1 LLFQLQERAARLDPF
16 VTLKCEEKGV
26 LKMPTPNQITLVRLA
41 LVFVS
46 IGLFRLGSYAS
57 LVALVLLVITLGLD
71 AADGFVARRLG
82 LSSDAGAAFDI
93 AADRIVESVYWIFF
107 ASAGLISFWIPIL
120 VIARGGLTDFLRAI
134 AFRQGQTAFG
144 EKTMMHSRWGRIL
157 ASSRAS
163 RAAYGVIKCGAFF
176 VMGAWLAL
184 NDFPAV
190 RAALSA
196 GAIRALYL
204 GAIALVATSVA
215 FCILRG
221 IPVIVEGM
229 RFFAK
234 SQPVPTLGG
243 TGK

>member
-1 LLFQLQERAARLDPF
+1 
-16 VTLKCEEKGV
+16 
-26 LKMPTPNQITLVRLA
+26 MPTPNQITLIRLA

-46 IGLFRLGSYAS
+46 IGLFKLGPYAS
-57 LVALVLLVITLGLD
+57 LVALVLLVVTLGLD
-71 AADGFVARRLG
+71 AADGFVARRFR

-107 ASAGLISFWIPIL
+107 ASAGLISFWVPTI

-144 EKTMMHSRWGRIL
+144 EKSMMQSKWGRTL

-163 RAAYGVIKCGAFF
+163 RAAYGILKCAAFF
-176 VMGAWLAL
+176 FMGTYLAL
-184 NDFPAV
+184 NDFPQW

-196 GAIRALYL
+196 NAVHSLYIFSIVL
-204 GAIALVATSVA
+204 AAASVS

-221 IPVIVEGM
+221 VPVIVEGM

-234 SQPVPTLGG
+234 SQPVPKLGG
-243 TGK
+243 VGE